1 MKYFYVLVLEKKM
14 GFYKALFNITS
25 FLTKILAFV
34 TFITRIHDYINC
46 EDIISC
52 EISNFSELLWQFK
65 EVKNFLCSIVSTTN
79 NLFIGFVI
87 KIKRLKQLI
96 V

>member
-1 MKYFYVLVLEKKM
+1 M

-25 FLTKILAFV
+25 FPTKILAFV

-52 EISNFSELLWQFK
+52 EISNFSEPLWLIMTDEKKSFK
-65 EVKNFLCSIVSTTN
+65 EVKIFLCSIMSTTN
-79 NLFIGFVI
+79 KLFIDFVI
-87 KIKRLKQLI
+87 KIRHLKQLI

>member
-1 MKYFYVLVLEKKM
+1 M

-25 FLTKILAFV
+25 FPTKILAFV

-65 EVKNFLCSIVSTTN
+65 EVKNL
-79 NLFIGFVI
+79 
-87 KIKRLKQLI
+87 
-96 V
+96 

>member
-1 MKYFYVLVLEKKM
+1 M

-25 FLTKILAFV
+25 FPTKILAFV

-65 EVKNFLCSIVSTTN
+65 EVKIFLCSTVSTTN